1 MRGWHYRAPGTPQSA
16 PLGACPPL
24 QLTTRD
30 RSGNG
35 SDPTPMGM
43 GMPEMQTQTQPSRR
57 VQAVK
62 PNPWDGH
69 KHPAPNPWDG
79 CGAVHLTQS
88 QPTRPRPSQ
97 SPLQCSLTC
106 RSGLPGT
113 ERFISPALL
122 HFLWH
127 SNNRTVRTVLFS
139 YRLSC
144 RAVPRGTGP
153 ALGAAYFLLRTKAK
167 DERLGLLPRGQSNHV
182 LPAHVLAERHARIR
196 AVWLLVGGVE
206 AHLIRTHS
214 EDPSIQ
220 RIAKD
225 SKHNTFDRI

>member
-1 MRGWHYRAPGTPQSA
+1 MGT
-16 PLGACPPL
+16 
-24 QLTTRD
+24 
-30 RSGNG
+30 
-35 SDPTPMGM
+35 
-43 GMPEMQTQTQPSRR
+43 PEMQTQTQPSRR

-62 PNPWDGH
+62 PNPRDGH

-88 QPTRPRPSQ
+88 QPARPRPSQ
-97 SPLQCSLTC
+97 SPLQCSPTR

-113 ERFISPALL
+113 ERFISPARRQ
-122 HFLWH
+122 FLWH

-153 ALGAAYFLLRTKAK
+153 ALGAAYFLLR
-167 DERLGLLPRGQSNHV
+167 RPRTTWTPSAWPV
-182 LPAHVLAERHARIR
+182 PAIMYSPRITCGF
-196 AVWLLVGGVE
+196 VPCGCWSGVSK
-206 AHLIRTHS
+206 HWIRTHS

>member
-1 MRGWHYRAPGTPQSA
+1 
-16 PLGACPPL
+16 
-24 QLTTRD
+24 
-30 RSGNG
+30 
-35 SDPTPMGM
+35 MGM

-62 PNPWDGH
+62 PNPRDGH

-97 SPLQCSLTC
+97 SPLQCSPTR

-113 ERFISPALL
+113 ERFISPARRQ
-122 HFLWH
+122 FLWH

-153 ALGAAYFLLRTKAK
+153 ALGAAYFLLRRPRT
-167 DERLGLLPRGQSNHV
+167 RLGLLPRGPSCT
-182 LPAHVLAERHARIR
+182 AHVLAERHARIR

-206 AHLIRTHS
+206 ALDSNPQRRPFKGLQRTLS
-214 EDPSIQ
+214 TQSTMLLTGFEPPLSQ
-220 RIAKD
+220 K
-225 SKHNTFDRI
+225 

>member
-1 MRGWHYRAPGTPQSA
+1 MGT
-16 PLGACPPL
+16 
-24 QLTTRD
+24 
-30 RSGNG
+30 
-35 SDPTPMGM
+35 
-43 GMPEMQTQTQPSRR
+43 PEMQTQTQPSRR

-62 PNPWDGH
+62 PNPRDGH

-97 SPLQCSLTC
+97 SPLQCSPTR

-113 ERFISPALL
+113 ERFISLHVGNFFGTRTTEPFEPYFSAIACHVAL
-122 HFLWH
+122 
-127 SNNRTVRTVLFS
+127 
-139 YRLSC
+139 C
-144 RAVPRGTGP
+144 RV
-153 ALGAAYFLLRTKAK
+153 ALGLHSAPPVAILLVAKAK
-167 DERLGLLPRGQSNHV
+167 DETWTSSAWPVPAIMYSPSATRGFVPCGCWSGASKH
-182 LPAHVLAERHARIR
+182 
-196 AVWLLVGGVE
+196 W
-206 AHLIRTHS
+206 IRTHS